1 MLGSLTSFQ
10 MKENVNYVVKMA
22 MVSKLK
28 GKRYWKNDRQISEEE
43 KTLVRAR
50 KEPRKEERKGEE
62 GRKESRR
69 CHCYSSILVSSSGC
83 CS

>member
-43 KTLVRAR
+43 KTLVCAR
-50 KEPRKEERKGEE
+50 KEKRKGEE

-69 CHCYSSILVSSSGC
+69 CHCYSSILVSFSGC